1 MRILT
6 TPTFVAQAPSRQL
19 WVNTKDAAGPGG
31 RSHSCSSW
39 QRLSSLA
46 GSALHASL
54 DAAGEG
60 SPFPLALM
68 HTVAQAAKDHGVPL
82 SREQLLWVLTR
93 AKADERVAI
102 SLATSQMSA
111 RRALPVL
118 KTPQALE
125 RFDVSRVTGAMVRK
139 VKETLKLEALQARC
153 LPPHPSPPL
162 APR

>member
-1 MRILT
+1 MRSVRG
-6 TPTFVAQAPSRQL
+6 FRF
-19 WVNTKDAAGPGG
+19 NRKGEAGRRAL
-31 RSHSCSSW
+31 RSKW
-39 QRLSSLA
+39 
-46 GSALHASL
+46 
-54 DAAGEG
+54 
-60 SPFPLALM
+60 
-68 HTVAQAAKDHGVPL
+68 
-82 SREQLLWVLTR
+82 
-93 AKADERVAI
+93 
-102 SLATSQMSA
+102 SA